1 MDAVRAI
8 PVRAMDD
15 DLSTTLE
22 THTGLMLHV
31 RTVKPVDEPLL
42 SDFFR
47 HVTPEDLRFRF
58 LGGVREVSHERLLA
72 MAQVDHVATE
82 HFLAFAGGSGAIV
95 VAAMVACNPS
105 MTKAEM
111 AISVRADDRHRVSAG
126 RCCATQPAMH
136 KSWHQHSGIA
146 GKTGKPRGYRTGT
159 GFRHRPLPR
168 RSDAFPHPQGS
179 SLHLSP
185 GAGLTARIPGRGAA
199 RRSPNRARALCAHA
213 RLPRL
218 RPPRAR

>member
-82 HFLAFAGGSGAIV
+82 HFLAFAGSSGAIV

-136 KSWHQHSGIA
+136 KVVASALWNRWKD
-146 GKTGKPRGYRTGT
+146 GKTKRLSNGNRVSSPSPTPT
-159 GFRHRPLPR
+159 IR
-168 RSDAFPHPQGS
+168 RFS
-179 SLHLSP
+179 SS
-185 GAGLTARIPGRGAA
+185 ARIFAPPEPGCRAHSKNSW
-199 RRSPNRARALCAHA
+199 SPNRARALCAHA